1 MKVLMFGWEFP
12 PYISGGL
19 GTACYG
25 LTQGLMGKGVD
36 ITFVLPKLVGQ
47 VEPGP
52 LKIVGANQVHLRWA
66 SAVKKI
72 ASRDLKLIEVFS
84 QLQPYQTA
92 ESYKHQLQVF
102 REQEIEKR
110 LPNPGLIDVS
120 SDYGRDL
127 ISEVGRYASV
137 GAFLGLDVDHDVIH
151 AHDWMTFLAGIE
163 AKKQSKKPL
172 IIHVHSTEFD
182 RSGDSPNPDIFW
194 IEKQGMDAADYII
207 AVSQRTKDIIVQR
220 YHQAP
225 EKVTVVHNAITKEP
239 GISKEAAGKLLKE
252 KIVLFLG
259 RVTIQKGPDYF
270 LEAASR
276 VHRKL
281 KNVRFVMAGAGDLL
295 PRMIE
300 RAAALRIH
308 DRFHFTGFLRGVERE
323 RIFAM
328 SDVYVMPS
336 VSEPFGLTPYEVM
349 KYGVPVIL
357 SKQSGI
363 TEVVENAI
371 KVDFW
376 DVDKLS
382 EAIIEVLTNSE
393 VSNSLSEG
401 STREW
406 AGVDWATPAN
416 KVNDLY
422 FRAVG
427 LG

>member
-19 GTACYG
+19 GTACFG
-25 LTQGLMGKGVD
+25 LTQGLLAKGAD
-36 ITFVLPKLVGQ
+36 ITFVLPKLVGPTA
-47 VEPGP
+47 PGP
-52 LKIVGANQVHLRWA
+52 MKIVGANHVHLRYA
-66 SAVKKI
+66 SAIKKLQEKE
-72 ASRDLKLIEVFS
+72 LKFVEVFS
-84 QLQPYQTA
+84 SLKPYLT
-92 ESYKHQLQVF
+92 ETSYVQQMEQF
-102 REQEIEKR
+102 RDQEIAR
-110 LPNPGLIDVS
+110 RFPNPGLVDVS
-120 SDYGRDL
+120 SDYSGNL
-127 ISEVGRYASV
+127 IDEVGRYATI
-137 GAFLGLDVDHDVIH
+137 GAILGADEEHDVIH

-172 IIHVHSTEFD
+172 VVHVHSTEFD
-182 RSGDSPNPDIFW
+182 RSGDSPNPDIYW

-220 YHQAP
+220 YHQQAD
-225 EKVTVVHNAITKEP
+225 KVTVVHNAITKEP
-239 GISKEAAGKLLKE
+239 GIAKENAGKLLKE

-259 RVTIQKGPDYF
+259 RVTVQKGPDYF
-270 LEAASR
+270 LEAASI
-276 VHRKL
+276 VHKKL
-281 KNVRFVMAGAGDLL
+281 KNVRFVMAGVGDML

-376 DVDKLS
+376 DIQKLAG
-382 EAIIEVLTNSE
+382 AIISVLTDSQ
-393 VSNSLSEG
+393 VSQSLSEG
-401 STREW
+401 SAREW
-406 AGVDWATPAN
+406 AEVDWSTAAD

-422 FRAVG
+422 YRAVG
-427 LG
+427 LA